1 MASCSSLV
9 ERLEKDIECSE
20 CHDMYTDPKTLPC
33 LHTFCCHCLK
43 QLAKRR
49 KSNQEPIACPDCK
62 TEINLT
68 EGSTFDA
75 FSSSSYLN
83 RLKDIVSVQQEGDQ
97 ALCGSCDN
105 KSRVVA
111 FYFNC
116 ECFICAECRHSH
128 SRYKAMKGHRMTA
141 FNEIKDEDVQEILRR
156 PQLCQE
162 KFHTSAVLE
171 YFCKTCQRCICQ
183 KCGMLTHKNHD
194 FEPLDEATE
203 QAKSRLEET
212 EAKIRERVDVW
223 REQTNKDQETHRKTK
238 EQVEEARKAIHDNTQ
253 RCIEVVKRHEHEL
266 FTQLDTIQEDQER
279 KFQNQKENS
288 EQRLSHLNSVTD
300 YLVSVSQRRIGEE
313 MLRAEQSV
321 LNRTEEIF
329 NASAEFQPL
338 KNVYVDY
345 KRDEDIYQRFEHSP
359 LGQVHVEFA
368 EPDKTEIKGLATNR
382 IERDQQVRL
391 TVITKDSE
399 NNICYSASQDVS
411 VQILSPSGE
420 DVQTEVRDGENG
432 TYNACFTAHTVG
444 IHHLTVRVRGQ
455 CTANSPLD
463 FHVYGRIPRCYKNVA
478 TFKPPAWTERKPG
491 NINCI
496 SVDSTGN
503 VAMSDCRKHNVQ
515 RFTADGEHLR
525 EFGYRGSDN
534 RQFNYPTGIA
544 HNKDGNII
552 VADSRN
558 HRIKVHEPSGW
569 WIRVFGE
576 EVLKSPWGVSVTTDD
591 NIVVCDTQEEK
602 VSVFSPEGVL
612 LLQFAPSQG
621 TPSYAIFHD
630 NKFFVSVNSDTSHML
645 QVFDSCGSHL
655 YNIDPMSGGWGRWGE
670 SFHPRGLAINKDD
683 LLLVCDTGNDRV
695 QVLTLDGNPVT
706 YFGSCGSDEGDF
718 NKPED
723 IAITPDEEVIV
734 NDKGN
739 QRIQV
744 FKPKYK

>member
-75 FSSSSYLN
+75 LPSSSYLN

-111 FYFNC
+111 FCFNC
-116 ECFICAECRHSH
+116 ECFICAECRDSH

-141 FNEIKDEDVQEILRR
+141 FNEIKDADVQEILRR
-156 PQLCQE
+156 PRLCQE
-162 KFHTSAVLE
+162 QFHTDTVLD

-194 FEPLDEATE
+194 FEPVDEATE
-203 QAKSRLEET
+203 QAKSRLEAT
-212 EAKIRERVDVW
+212 EAKVRELVDAW
-223 REQTNKDQETHRKTK
+223 RGQINKDQETHGKIK
-238 EQVEEARKAIHDNTQ
+238 KQVEEARKAIQHNTQ
-253 RCIEVVKRHEHEL
+253 RCIELVKRHEYEL

-288 EQRLSHLNSVTD
+288 EQRLGHLSSVTD
-300 YLVSVSQRRIGEE
+300 YLVSISQRGIGEE
-313 MLRAEQSV
+313 MLRAEQLV

-329 NASAEFQPL
+329 NAPVEFRPL
-338 KNVYVDY
+338 KNVFVDY
-345 KRDEDIYQRFEHSP
+345 KRDEDIYQRFEHAP

-368 EPDKTEIKGLATNR
+368 EPDKTKIKGLATNR
-382 IERDQQVRL
+382 IERDQQVQL
-391 TVITKDSE
+391 TVVTKDSE
-399 NNICYSASQDVS
+399 NNICYSASQEVS

-420 DVQTEVRDGENG
+420 DVQTEFTDFQNG
-432 TYNACFTAHTVG
+432 TYNVCFPARTVG

-455 CTANSPLD
+455 CTANSPLE
-463 FHVYGRIPRCYKNVA
+463 FRVHGRTPRCYEKVA

-496 SVDSTGN
+496 SVDSKGE
-503 VAMSDCRKHNVQ
+503 VAVSDCRKHNVQ
-515 RFTADGEHLR
+515 RFTADGEHLG
-525 EFGYRGSDN
+525 EFGYQGSDN
-534 RQFNYPTGIA
+534 RKFDCPIGIA

-558 HRIKVHEPSGW
+558 CRIKVHKPSGW
-569 WIRVFGE
+569 WIRVFGQ
-576 EVLKSPWGVSVTTDD
+576 EVLKSPCGVSVTTDD
-591 NIVVCDTQEEK
+591 NIVVCDITN
-602 VSVFSPEGVL
+602 VCVFSPEGVL

-621 TPSYAIFHD
+621 SPSYAIFHD
-630 NKFFVSVNSDTSHML
+630 NKFFVSVNSMV
-645 QVFDSCGSHL
+645 QVFDSRGSHL
-655 YNIDPMSGGWGRWGE
+655 YNIDPMSGQLGQWGE
-670 SFHPRGLAINKDD
+670 SFQPRGLAINKDD
-683 LLLVCDTGNDRV
+683 LLLVCDAGNNRRV
-695 QVLTLDGNPVT
+695 QVLTLDGNFVT
-706 YFGSCGSDEGDF
+706 HFGSIGSGEGYF
-718 NKPED
+718 PGLED
-723 IAITPDEEVIV
+723 IAITPDERVIV
-734 NDKGN
+734 NRKGN
-739 QRIQV
+739 YGSIYV
-744 FKPKYK
+744 FEPKYK